1 MMRHV
6 KLTGSLLGCALL
18 LVSCTSKP
26 PKSLVTPLPQAK
38 PLQQTNE
45 PMRWIWLATV
55 SRLDWPPVSSVNGR
69 SADQRISQQQRAL

>member
-6 KLTGSLLGCALL
+6 KRTGALLGCALL

-38 PLQQTNE
+38 PVQQTNE
-45 PMRWIWLATV
+45 PMRGISAGDRLP
-55 SRLDWPPVSSVNGR
+55 SRLASRFIGEWP
-69 SADQRISQQQRAL
+69 